1 MVPGPGRQT
10 TGARFSLPIG
20 NHRAAARG
28 AGRTLGCRSRVMT
41 AFVVALWAACRVS
54 GARTRLQR
62 LSSGYRPRR
71 VLTDLVSAAV
81 ACRATATIRRLA
93 GRARPRDPARIS
105 GASAAT
111 AAGQTRSGGPR
122 CQLCGCSFARRSS
135 AGSQSSTYWSG
146 QDGGL
151 VAQHKELDRLGP
163 DERHDRE
170 QPEDLPEDHIQQPQ
184 RLAGIMSDR

>member
-1 MVPGPGRQT
+1 VSWDSNGTRPCKGLGHE
-10 TGARFSLPIG
+10 ARTI
-20 NHRAAARG
+20 RG
-28 AGRTLGCRSRVMT
+28 AHATDNTNAAYLGPS
-41 AFVVALWAACRVS
+41 APEWGLP

-122 CQLCGCSFARRSS
+122 SQLCGCSFARRSS